1 MRVIWIDS
9 RYHNPKIIG
18 TAWIQVG
25 IEDQGDYRTKK
36 VETAS
41 FAMNEIRVFH
51 DTKCVLQCVQNGRMG
66 NNSYQGVE
74 TNTVYDW
81 VYKKVE

>member
-25 IEDQGDYRTKK
+25 VEDQGGLRNEKGRNCQFCDERDK
-36 VETAS
+36 S
-41 FAMNEIRVFH
+41 F
-51 DTKCVLQCVQNGRMG
+51 
-66 NNSYQGVE
+66 S
-74 TNTVYDW
+74 
-81 VYKKVE
+81 